1 MHILIHTVLGTLYM
15 HSSICTKSNAH
26 TNTHSF
32 GYSTHLLCVC
42 TLVYVL
48 NLIHILLHTVIL
60 YMHSSICTKSN
71 AHTNTHSYSVSE
83 RERERER
90 DRERERE
97 RESTHTYSIYAL
109 HYMYYSCTFLNMFI
123 CFLTQFL
130 NYELDVKFNTMQR
143 SDFFF
148 FVPYGTRGCPMT
160 ASPACLQTQSAKT

>member
-1 MHILIHTVLGTLYM
+1 MHILIHTVTLYQ
-15 HSSICTKSNAH
+15 
-26 TNTHSF
+26 
-32 GYSTHLLCVC
+32 
-42 TLVYVL
+42 
-48 NLIHILLHTVIL
+48 
-60 YMHSSICTKSN
+60 
-71 AHTNTHSYSVSE
+71 

-90 DRERERE
+90 DRETERD